1 MNVLK
6 TTRLILRRF
15 TSEDW
20 QDLLEIARSK
30 ESSPYA
36 YTDFPWPTDEN
47 WAKESAAYMAT
58 DNDMWAISRKED
70 NKVICF
76 VNCNSMNDVRFMD
89 IGHVMNMAYAGL
101 GYEEEGLAAL
111 YGHIFDTTDAVGI
124 TAGWALEDK
133 EKITPLLNMGMEIVG
148 QDIGNAFD
156 GSDRTFTHCILQ
168 ITKVLWNK
176 RTGQEKT
183 V

>member
-6 TTRLILRRF
+6 TSRLILRRF
-15 TSEDW
+15 TAEDW
-20 QDLLEIARSK
+20 PDLLEIAHSK

-76 VNCNSMNDVRFMD
+76 VNCNGMNDARFMD
-89 IGHVMNMAYAGL
+89 IGHVMNMAYAGQ
-101 GYEEEGLAAL
+101 GYEEEGLSAL
-111 YGHIFDTTDAVGI
+111 YGHILDTTDAVGI

-133 EKITPLLNMGMEIVG
+133 DKSTRFCPWVWRL
-148 QDIGNAFD
+148 
-156 GSDRTFTHCILQ
+156 
-168 ITKVLWNK
+168 
-176 RTGQEKT
+176 
-183 V
+183 